1 VGFSSFLSSRPA
13 PVLTASSGFSSFLSG
28 RAAPVVEVEDAL
40 EVEGAPK
47 RVSFTT
53 ADGRVISFRPKKRE
67 PTREPGPYALYVKA
81 NIGPFL
87 AKGFSA
93 PEAMVKV
100 AKKYRKEQ
108 RG

>member
-13 PVLTASSGFSSFLSG
+13 TAPKASAGFSSFLSG
-28 RAAPVVEVEDAL
+28 RAAPVIEVEDPL
-40 EVEGAPK
+40 EVEEAPT

-53 ADGRVISFRPKKRE
+53 ADGRVVSFVPKKRE
-67 PTREPGPYALYVKA
+67 PTREPGPYARYVKA
-81 NIGPFL
+81 NIRAFL
-87 AKGFSA
+87 EKGFSA

>member
-1 VGFSSFLSSRPA
+1 MGFSSFLSSRPA
-13 PVLTASSGFSSFLSG
+13 TAPKASAGFSSFLSG
-28 RAAPVVEVEDAL
+28 RAAPEIEVEDA
-40 EVEGAPK
+40 PT

-67 PTREPGPYALYVKA
+67 PTREPGPYALYVKE

-87 AKGFSA
+87 EKGFSA
-93 PEAMVKV
+93 PESMVKV